1 MYSRDFGGIRSD
13 GQLREFEDNWKKEYM
28 QKQQKDVGFD
38 QKQTHAFPPSEPKPY
53 YYAPPPSPPPQ
64 EEETVSNKTDEPP
77 SKKAFSLF
85 NFDFLKNIQIDDLI
99 LIGIGI
105 LLLLDSDA
113 SNDML
118 IVLIAL
124 MLFF

>member
-1 MYSRDFGGIRSD
+1 MYSRNFGGIRSD
-13 GQLREFEDNWKKEYM
+13 GQLQELEDNWRKQYSEQRNYDKPDRRPEPTPYTPAPVVKESCE
-28 QKQQKDVGFD
+28 
-38 QKQTHAFPPSEPKPY
+38 TSSPKRLL
-53 YYAPPPSPPPQ
+53 
-64 EEETVSNKTDEPP
+64 D
-77 SKKAFSLF
+77 F
-85 NFDFLKNIQIDDLI
+85 NFDFLKNIQLDDLI

-118 IVLIAL
+118 IVLIAI